1 MVAVTRNM
9 CRRSLRRTD
18 NLITTVKNSSMIF
31 KTPKSR
37 ALRKKTKQKRPK
49 ENTVNNSRSD
59 GLLSN
64 FHQVGSSALCS
75 TSCNNESDL
84 ELSLGNK
91 ENECK
96 WEKKR
101 LRITCNSKE
110 SKISSSFDS
119 GILLSPL
126 NSTNQNSGLKPNKTK
141 LRTNCKTLAGVRC
154 DEITAL
160 STSYNHSE
168 RLCTTIQCYTST
180 PNYPKN
186 VTSSPVRPLGS
197 SEEPFL
203 LSTEDK
209 ECNSLSTV
217 EDYGLVS
224 LFETPPDLS
233 PVASQNYT
241 DIKSPSNCNTEQI
254 NTSSPVIQ
262 FGESKKPRKSYSRSS
277 LKAIKKCLVLD
288 SETHY
293 HEENKDNQ
301 KKSSGKRKNQKTQND
316 EYENWAS
323 QVNQD
328 LMDAENFEL
337 VCE

>member
-1 MVAVTRNM
+1 MVAVTRNK

-18 NLITTVKNSSMIF
+18 NLITTVKNSSMVF

-37 ALRKKTKQKRPK
+37 AFKKKSKQKRPK
-49 ENTVNNSRSD
+49 ENTVSNSRSD
-59 GLLSN
+59 SLLSD
-64 FHQVGSSALCS
+64 FHQEGSSALCL
-75 TSCNNESDL
+75 TSCNNENRSQ
-84 ELSLGNK
+84 SSSVNK
-91 ENECK
+91 ENESK

-101 LRITCNSKE
+101 LRITCGSKE
-110 SKISSSFDS
+110 KKQTSSHSAIDS
-119 GILLSPL
+119 GILLSSL
-126 NSTNQNSGLKPNKTK
+126 NSTNQNSDLKPNKTK
-141 LRTNCKTLAGVRC
+141 HRTKCKTR
-154 DEITAL
+154 TTL
-160 STSYNHSE
+160 SISHDDSE

-180 PNYPKN
+180 PNPAVPKN
-186 VTSSPVRPLGS
+186 GTSSPVRPLGS
-197 SEEPFL
+197 TEEPFL
-203 LSTEDK
+203 FSTEDK
-209 ECNSLSTV
+209 ESNLLSTT

-241 DIKSPSNCNTEQI
+241 SIKFPSNSNIEQI
-254 NTSSPVIQ
+254 DTSLSPVVH
-262 FGESKKPRKSYSRSS
+262 FGESKKPRKSYSHSS

-293 HEENKDNQ
+293 HKENKDSH